1 MVTPIGWA
9 HLIIGTGMFILG
21 LYGMLAGWNWILPPL
36 ANVGLAFSGAGL
48 AGMAWCTEFHPVKKH
63 VVDQEWIMGER
74 FEIGGLWERLSIQ
87 ELRGAHYALNL
98 VLALPNVDV
107 KRLIDEATRAMVT
120 RNPALLTTNRVRE
133 CPDRRHEP
141 RLSGHAMTFPLCRNE
156 GVERTTYCS
165 TVLLCGACPRGYSSE
180 EELQ

>member
-1 MVTPIGWA
+1 
-9 HLIIGTGMFILG
+9 
-21 LYGMLAGWNWILPPL
+21 
-36 ANVGLAFSGAGL
+36 
-48 AGMAWCTEFHPVKKH
+48 
-63 VVDQEWIMGER
+63 MGER

-107 KRLIDEATRAMVT
+107 KRLIDEATSAMVT